1 MLLEATGFEVELEGA
16 QTDTTLLLMRL
27 FDIFVP
33 MITSA
38 VAIWIVASY
47 QITEAKAHEVRAE
60 LERRRGAVTASDI
73 DRASTYP

>member
-1 MLLEATGFEVELEGA
+1 L
-16 QTDTTLLLMRL
+16 
-27 FDIFVP
+27 VP

-47 QITEAKAHEVRAE
+47 EITEAKAHEVRTE
-60 LERRRGAVTASDI
+60 LERRRGAVSASAI